1 MVVLD
6 CTHFR
11 SRRPFMQN
19 SGYAKLV
26 ASFAL
31 VACLV
36 ACDVQPEPQWA
47 IYFERANKISTQRD
61 YEPWDK
67 QAELVFNESSKYGGK
82 LPPRS
87 PGYGWTY
94 PSALHDLAS
103 TYRLEKKS
111 EKAERFF
118 LKALELE
125 NVDHPGQSNGVY
137 RRDVIDTLVAN
148 GKTKEALE
156 QQKLLIEAI
165 EKELKTP
172 TYKGSTS
179 QQQWL
184 EKEKAKLTEMEK

>member
-1 MVVLD
+1 
-6 CTHFR
+6 
-11 SRRPFMQN
+11 MQN
-19 SGYAKLV
+19 SGYAKLIASV
-26 ASFAL
+26 ALIASL
-31 VACLV
+31 T
-36 ACDVQPEPQWA
+36 ACDVKPEPQWA

-125 NVDHPGQSNGVY
+125 NIDHPEQSNGVY

-148 GKTKEALE
+148 GKTEEALE

-165 EKELKTP
+165 EKELQTP
-172 TYKGSTS
+172 KYKGSTS
-179 QQQWL
+179 HQQWL